1 MKILG
6 YLAPHD
12 MFEGKVKKGD
22 LYVRSQS
29 ADPYYAFEAKKGIL
43 FYHLPAEIVTKWEA
57 KFEETETLIWEGVW
71 DCANETVVSTFI
83 TEMKKNFNITRK

>member
-6 YLAPHD
+6 YKAPYD

-29 ADPYYAFEAKKGIL
+29 VDPYYAFEAKKGIL

-57 KFEETETLIWEGVW
+57 KFEETENNMWEKVW
-71 DCANETVVSTFI
+71 AESDANLSTFI

>member
-6 YLAPHD
+6 YFAPHD

-29 ADPYYAFEAKKGIL
+29 LEPYYAVEAKKGIL
-43 FYHLPAEIVTKWEA
+43 FYHLPAEIVTKWEP
-57 KFEETETLIWEGVW
+57 KYEETENLIWESIFQS
-71 DCANETVVSTFI
+71 ANEMVTISFI
-83 TEMKKNFNITRK
+83 TQMKKNFNITRK